1 MSRAARYPLAMPI
14 RYRPAGAVE
23 WRIAMTANVSRTGGD
38 TAGVCL
44 SKGLGAPIAVDT
56 RVEMVLG
63 LTDGELRAADV
74 LCVGRI
80 VRHGQAHPGR
90 LALAVTIDQFAFAAL
105 RAAQHGELK

>member
-23 WRIAMTANVSRTGGD
+23 WRIAMTANVSRTG
-38 TAGVCL
+38 VFL
-44 SKGLGAPIAVDT
+44 EGLGAPIAVDT

>member
-1 MSRAARYPLAMPI
+1 MSRAARYPLAMPV
-14 RYRPAGAVE
+14 RYRPAGAVK
-23 WRIAMTANVSRTGGD
+23 WRTAMTANVSRTG
-38 TAGVCL
+38 VL
-44 SKGLGAPIAVDT
+44 LEGLGAPIAVDT